1 MIHEELLKIP
11 QYKIILLNTFGVT
24 VFFPLVFSCLHF
36 IAFIGYT
43 EHKQRSAI
51 SDIVCEGSPCHL
63 GHCSLTEQ

>member
-43 EHKQRSAI
+43 EHKQR
-51 SDIVCEGSPCHL
+51 IVQYQL
-63 GHCSLTEQ
+63 LFVKVLYVI